1 MDENKS
7 SRLKNRFKIL
17 KSRVEDLGR
26 IQTLLLSS
34 FLGYKAMMV
43 TLIISYTAGMFYV
56 SVQLSGFRAEV
67 STDIAGLRVEVSE
80 LQKTAVTK
88 DDLELLRSDLSAI
101 GPVALN

>member
-1 MDENKS
+1 MDETKS

-67 STDIAGLRVEVSE
+67 STGHRRVAS
-80 LQKTAVTK
+80 
-88 DDLELLRSDLSAI
+88 RSL
-101 GPVALN
+101 GVAEYCRNER